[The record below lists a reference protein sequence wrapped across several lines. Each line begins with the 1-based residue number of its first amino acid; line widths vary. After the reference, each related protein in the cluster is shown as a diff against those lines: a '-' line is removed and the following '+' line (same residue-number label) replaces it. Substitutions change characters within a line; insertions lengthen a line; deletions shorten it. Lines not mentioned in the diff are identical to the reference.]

1 MPAASGDEIGS
12 DFRSYIGAGAVQ
24 DGRYVVSLN
33 DCLDAGELA
42 SLVGTPIHNNGD
54 IADLSLTADE
64 WATLME
70 RRRRVC
76 WPLLYVPEKQCG

>member
-1 MPAASGDEIGS
+1 MSRRVTPLHDALS
-12 DFRSYIGAGAVQ
+12 
-24 DGRYVVSLN
+24 
-33 DCLDAGELA
+33 AGELA
-42 SLVGTPIHNNGD
+42 TLVGLPIHNNGD